1 MRRSKDRSPA
11 AGTPSQPNSSIA
23 KEALMSQS
31 RKAIVAAL
39 LLAVC
44 LVATS
49 VAVTAAAGA
58 PTSQARTL
66 ASATCKS
73 SKGTL
78 TYGIAGAGVSQLDP
92 NTINFAGQAPL
103 QTLLYNGL
111 TKYDKNM
118 TVVPDLASKW
128 KISKDLKTWWF
139 FLRKGVRYANGRPFT
154 AEDARSNILRVLD
167 PSVPSQAR
175 SNVKDIR
182 SVRVITK
189 YELRIKLGSPSA
201 LLPNALVDVKMSD
214 TNDVPNL
221 AKSGNGTGPYMV
233 GSFVPN
239 QNVDLVPNPHWFG
252 GKACIAKIRFVREP
266 DSTAMVTDFKGG
278 NLDMIWQVRPS
289 DVPAVQS
296 SGTFFLQPK
305 GVSGAHVWEVD
316 TTSGPF
322 ADVRARQALNY
333 ATDRATMV
341 KAAFFGLAT
350 PSYGDDLISSTSSAY
365 NKNLKRYTFDLNKAK
380 QLFTAAGVKPGTT
393 FTFWALAGRR
403 DEWITMAQ
411 ILQQDLQK
419 IGLNLDIKRSDVS
432 TWLGKFYPAGKSYP
446 GYIIGNYF
454 SMPPNPTYALKQGQ
468 YGSCECNWKQNTF
481 EALAKKA
488 PGVVDLA
495 ARQKIYDQMQSI
507 FSQAAPVVVVA
518 HQTNIV
524 AAQKRVQG
532 AWEDAQ
538 GNVHLEDARVAG

>member
-1 MRRSKDRSPA
+1 
-11 AGTPSQPNSSIA
+11 
-23 KEALMSQS
+23 MSAP
-31 RKAIVAAL
+31 RKVLVVSMLFAL
-39 LLAVC
+39 L
-44 LVATS
+44 ATAAT
-49 VAVTAAAGA
+49 VAVTSAAGA
-58 PTSQARTL
+58 PATSKGNA
-66 ASATCKS
+66 AATAACNKS
-73 SKGTL
+73 SGTV
-78 TYGIAGAGVSQLDP
+78 TYGIAGAGVAQLDP

-103 QTLLYNGL
+103 QTLLYNSL
-111 TKYDKNM
+111 TKYNTSM
-118 TVVPDLASKW
+118 AVVPDLATSW
-128 KISKDLKTWWF
+128 RASKDLKTWWF
-139 FLRKGVRYANGRPFT
+139 NLRKDARYASGRAFT
-154 AEDARSNILRVLD
+154 ADDARANILRVLD
-167 PSVPSQAR
+167 PAVASQAR
-175 SNVKDIR
+175 SNVMDVR

-189 YELRIKLGSPSA
+189 YEIRIKLGSPSA

-214 TNDVPNL
+214 TNDVANL
-221 AKSGNGTGPYMV
+221 AKSGNGTGQYTV
-233 GSFVPN
+233 SSFVPN
-239 QNVDLVPNPHWFG
+239 QSISVVPNPHWFG
-252 GKACIAKIRFVREP
+252 GKPCIAKISFVREP

-278 NLDMIWQVRPS
+278 NLDMIWQVRPT

-296 SGTFFLQPK
+296 SSTYFLQPK

-322 ADVRARQALNY
+322 SDVRARQALNY

-350 PSYGDDLISSTSSAY
+350 PSFGDDLISATSSAY
-365 NKNLKRYTFDLNKAK
+365 NKKLTGYKFDLKKAK
-380 QLFTAAGVKPGTT
+380 QLFDAAGVKPGTT

-468 YGSCECNWKQNTF
+468 FGSCECNWKNSTF
-481 EALAKKA
+481 ESLAKKA

-495 ARQKIYDQMQSI
+495 ARQTVYDQMQSI